1 MSTSARENIHT
12 PCTRMQYEFMTY
24 NTVIR
29 PRKETC
35 VAAISFT
42 EENTRNRIVA
52 VLKTHE
58 QVRELIEQLKPF
70 AYPVPRYGMTEEQL
84 GEQK

>member
-1 MSTSARENIHT
+1 
-12 PCTRMQYEFMTY
+12 MQYEFMTY
-24 NTVIR
+24 NTVTR
-29 PRKETC
+29 GRKETS

-42 EENTRNRIVA
+42 EENTRNRIIA

-70 AYPVPRYGMTEEQL
+70 AYPVPTWGSNPPID
-84 GEQK
+84 GESK